1 MKNNIIDLILCIFLG
16 YIGAHKFYEGKIKL
30 GLLYLFTVGLFG
42 IGWIVDIILLSKNLI
57 KSHSFFNK
65 ITKSRENNN
74 PFSYDSYVIYPA
86 NNFVD
91 DYVIFDFETTGLDQY
106 NDEIIE
112 IGALKYKNNILISSF
127 NKLIKPKQNIS
138 NYITEL
144 TGISN
149 NDVKDCSYIEDIL
162 PQFIEFIENYTLIA
176 HNSSFDLSFLLTNM
190 QKQKIKCIQN
200 KSIDTLSLAKKYI
213 PHLRNYKLPT
223 LKNFLNIDTIS
234 HRALSDCEV
243 TNDVYQYCK
252 TKANLINIK

>member
-1 MKNNIIDLILCIFLG
+1 MKNNIIDLIICIFLG

-30 GLLYLFTVGLFG
+30 GLLYLLTVGLFG
-42 IGWIVDIILLSKNLI
+42 IGWIVDIFLLSLKLI
-57 KSHSFFNK
+57 KNNHNYNNENKSKNNDISFLD
-65 ITKSRENNN
+65 KS
-74 PFSYDSYVIYPA
+74 YIIYPA
-86 NNFVD
+86 NDFVD
-91 DYVIFDFETTGLDQY
+91 DYVVFDFETTGLNHF

-112 IGALKYKNNILISSF
+112 IGALKYKNNILVSSF

-138 NYITEL
+138 NFVTEL

-162 PQFIEFIENYTLIA
+162 PQFIEFIENYTLVA

-190 QKQKIKCIQN
+190 QRQKIKSIQN
-200 KSIDTLSLAKKYI
+200 KSIDTLLLAKKYI
-213 PHLRNYKLPT
+213 PRLSNYKLPT
-223 LKNFLNIDTIS
+223 LKNFLNIDKIS

-243 TNDVYQYCK
+243 TNAVYQYCK